1 MNKGFSSP
9 YILFYPV
16 ISRDGMPFP
25 VNKCIR
31 EVQGSFYK
39 QSAAWRGN
47 IVVAKY
53 LDSTFSQMVEASI
66 ADFPIV
72 KNYLSTQPAP

>member
-1 MNKGFSSP
+1 
-9 YILFYPV
+9 
-16 ISRDGMPFP
+16 MPFP

>member
-1 MNKGFSSP
+1 
-9 YILFYPV
+9 
-16 ISRDGMPFP
+16 MPFP

-47 IVVAKY
+47 IIVAKY
-53 LDSTFSQMVEASI
+53 LNSNFSQMVATSI
-66 ADFPIV
+66 ADYPIV
-72 KNYLSTQPAP
+72 KNYLSTHRALEPLRVILS